1 MPPAA
6 ALSAR
11 RSRNID
17 WVEVVRSP
25 EVAIR
30 MVAVLRLI
38 DLNRTFALCCAN
50 SHRRAVYVDQPA
62 RRTRPSLESAAVT
75 FSRRRAYGPP
85 APAERHG
92 CLTIELRRDE
102 ITWLVR
108 HRWLAPESCSDL
120 NAVRRALYRFFDDA
134 LQ

>member
-85 APAERHG
+85 SPAPAERHAMSNDRAAPG
-92 CLTIELRRDE
+92 RDHLAGTAPVACPRELQRSQRRE
-102 ITWLVR
+102 EGVVPL
-108 HRWLAPESCSDL
+108 L
-120 NAVRRALYRFFDDA
+120 
-134 LQ
+134 